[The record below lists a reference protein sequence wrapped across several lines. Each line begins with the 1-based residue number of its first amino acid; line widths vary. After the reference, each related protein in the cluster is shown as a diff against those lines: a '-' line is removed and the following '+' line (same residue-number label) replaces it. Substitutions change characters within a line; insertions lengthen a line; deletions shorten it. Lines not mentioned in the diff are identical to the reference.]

1 MKFEKIE
8 NCDNTKNSEIS
19 EAEKNIE
26 NCEEKAEKISLN
38 EKFSKSFDDF
48 KNKFGEKTSDFL
60 IKNSE
65 KIVTGVEVFNFVAGA
80 VGAYNDAHEMNQK
93 MKYAEIINPS
103 NEIVNERKMDNLYLD
118 MTSKEAYEKIE
129 DNYNLKDIFIYAG
142 MAVESLSDGVF
153 DGSDEFKESNS
164 ETNEDIQNNTE
175 YSDKPPDE

>member
-93 MKYAEIINPS
+93 IKYAEIIK
-103 NEIVNERKMDNLYLD
+103 NEIVNERKMEALD
-118 MTSKEAYEKIE
+118 LDVTSKEAYEKIE
-129 DNYNLKDIFIYAG
+129 DNYNLKDIVADLG
-142 MAVESLSDGVF
+142 MAVKCFSDGVF

-164 ETNEDIQNNTE
+164 EINEDIQNNTE
-175 YSDKPPDE
+175 YSDKPPDDE